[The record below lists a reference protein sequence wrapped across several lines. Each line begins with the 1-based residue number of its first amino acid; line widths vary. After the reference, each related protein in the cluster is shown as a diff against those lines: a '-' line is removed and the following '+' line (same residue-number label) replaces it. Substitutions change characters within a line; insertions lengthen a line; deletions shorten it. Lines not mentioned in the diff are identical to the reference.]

1 MTPRKPVV
9 ALIGT
14 LDTKSAEIAYA
25 RDRLRDLGVTA
36 LVIDSGILG
45 EVSLTADVTR
55 SQVAEYAGRTLEQVQ
70 ASGSRGAAVEIMEV
84 GLARLV
90 RERYDSGGL
99 DGLLCFGGAEGGL
112 MGAAAAHAL
121 PLGIPKLV
129 VSPAASGR
137 RQFGPFMGES
147 DTMVMHS
154 VIDIL
159 GLNAVARSVFDNA
172 VAAMVGMVTWAG
184 RPPTSDRPSVG
195 ITMLGQTT
203 PGVMVL
209 ARELEDHGY
218 EPIIFHANG
227 IGGPA
232 MDKLAADGG
241 LVGVIEYT
249 VSEAA
254 NTEHDGIH
262 ATSENRMRAAADA
275 GLPLIVV
282 PGAAD
287 FFNQGAENTVPAHF
301 LARKHYKHNPVA
313 TLVRVT
319 ADEMPALAQLIAS
332 RISHTRGP
340 AEVIFPLGGLS
351 LVGVGDEA
359 LSDHE
364 ADARLADELE
374 MLLPKSIRLIRSEH
388 HVNEPEFARLVA
400 KRFFALATEASKR
413 GGKG

>member
-1 MTPRKPVV
+1 
-9 ALIGT
+9 
-14 LDTKSAEIAYA
+14 
-25 RDRLRDLGVTA
+25 
-36 LVIDSGILG
+36 
-45 EVSLTADVTR
+45 
-55 SQVAEYAGRTLEQVQ
+55 
-70 ASGSRGAAVEIMEV
+70 
-84 GLARLV
+84 
-90 RERYDSGGL
+90 
-99 DGLLCFGGAEGGL
+99 
-112 MGAAAAHAL
+112 
-121 PLGIPKLV
+121 
-129 VSPAASGR
+129 
-137 RQFGPFMGES
+137 
-147 DTMVMHS
+147 
-154 VIDIL
+154 
-159 GLNAVARSVFDNA
+159 
-172 VAAMVGMVTWAG
+172 
-184 RPPTSDRPSVG
+184 
-195 ITMLGQTT
+195 MLGQTT

-241 LVGVIEYT
+241 LVGVIDYT

-254 NTEHDGIH
+254 NAEHDGIH

-287 FFNQGAENTVPAHF
+287 FFNQGAESTVPAHF

-319 ADEMPALAQLIAS
+319 SDEMPALAQLIVS

-351 LVGVGDEA
+351 LVGVGDGA

-374 MLLPKSIRLIRSEH
+374 LRLPESIPLIRSER

-400 KRFFALATEASKR
+400 ERFFALANRASNLD
-413 GGKG
+413 GAG

>member
-1 MTPRKPVV
+1 MKRKPVV

-14 LDTKSAEIAYA
+14 LDTKSAEIEYA
-25 RDRLRDLGVTA
+25 RDKLAELGVTPF
-36 LVIDSGILG
+36 VIDSGILG
-45 EVSLTADVTR
+45 HVSLTADVTR
-55 SQVAEYAGRTLEQVQ
+55 AQVAAYAEHTLEEVQ
-70 ASGSRGAAVEIMEV
+70 SAGSRGAAVEIMEV

-90 RERYDSGGL
+90 RERYDRGEL

-137 RQFGPFMGES
+137 REFGPFIGES

-172 VAAMVGMVTWAG
+172 VAAIVGMVTWAG
-184 RPPTSDRPSVG
+184 RPPLSDIPSVG

-209 ARELEDHGY
+209 ARQLEEHGY

-262 ATSENRMRAAADA
+262 ATGEHRMRAAADA

-287 FFNQGAENTVPAHF
+287 FFNQGPEDTVPEHF

-319 ADEMPALAQLIAS
+319 SEEMPALAALIVS
-332 RISHTRGP
+332 RIGHARGP
-340 AEVIFPLGGLS
+340 VEVIFPLGGLS
-351 LVGVGDEA
+351 LIGVGHGPI
-359 LSDHE
+359 SDHH

-374 MLLPKSIRLIRSEH
+374 RLLPPSMPLIRSEH
-388 HVNEPEFARLVA
+388 HINEPEFARLVA
-400 KRFFALATEASKR
+400 ERFFAVAGTSPAPLS
-413 GGKG
+413 